1 MAVEFAKTRLY
12 KLRHLNPKDKILSDG
27 ELLVGVNCAS
37 VLDGR
42 EFLALIVMR
51 PFLLRSQERDRA
63 PHHNISKKLRK
74 CKLSNVYDRLQH
86 LKEQVENSPN
96 PFWVAH
102 ASSARIRLH
111 SKSH

>member
-37 VLDGR
+37 VLDGK
-42 EFLALIVMR
+42 EVPALI
-51 PFLLRSQERDRA
+51 
-63 PHHNISKKLRK
+63 LRK
-74 CKLSNVYDRLQH
+74 
-86 LKEQVENSPN
+86 SPD

-102 ASSARIRLH
+102 ASSARDPLH

>member
-1 MAVEFAKTRLY
+1 MAIEFAKTRLY
-12 KLRHLNPKDKILSDG
+12 KLRHLNPRDEILSDG
-27 ELLVGVNCAS
+27 ELSVGVNCAS

-51 PFLLRSQERDRA
+51 PFPPQ
-63 PHHNISKKLRK
+63 LRK
-74 CKLSNVYDRLQH
+74 
-86 LKEQVENSPN
+86 SPD

-102 ASSARIRLH
+102 ASSARVPLH